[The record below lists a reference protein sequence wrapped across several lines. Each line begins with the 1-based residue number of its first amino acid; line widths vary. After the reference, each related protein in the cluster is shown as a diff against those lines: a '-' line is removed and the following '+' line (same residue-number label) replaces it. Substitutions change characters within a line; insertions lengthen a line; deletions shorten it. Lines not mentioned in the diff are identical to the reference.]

1 MKRIAA
7 VIAVADDRIMISFD
21 NNESL
26 LLDMKVKILTARF
39 SDLKDVTRFK
49 AVKTDGRSIFW
60 PGDVSISISELM
72 EMSAVVEDQRHN

>member
-1 MKRIAA
+1 MKKIAA

-26 LLDMKVKILTARF
+26 LLDMKRKLLTVRF
-39 SDLKDVTRFK
+39 SDLKDVTRFR

-72 EMSAVVEDQRHN
+72 EMNDTVETQRHN